1 MLSSLSPSPYSKVS
15 NTLTESSPM
24 IDSSVH
30 TLFLSPASYIPV
42 AISNLSQ
49 VFFQD
54 FHRLDADLSFMF
66 RDFGAGI
73 FTVAMSNSRFFRRN
87 YNVSP

>member
-1 MLSSLSPSPYSKVS
+1 MLSSLCPSPYSKVS
-15 NTLTESSPM
+15 NTLTASSPM

-30 TLFLSPASYIPV
+30 TLFLSPASSIPV
-42 AISNLSQ
+42 AISNLSH

-66 RDFGAGI
+66 RVFGAGI
-73 FTVAMSNSRFFRRN
+73 LTAPKHVEFAIFR
-87 YNVSP
+87 